1 MQESYVCVHCTVYS
15 FLQLLFCFFISRYI
29 YITWAVILSKSQFAH
44 KKYRKP
50 PKIIAMTGKG
60 DCVALNFGG
69 KVPIKVA
76 LVFGKYAGEVLL
88 RHELVFANL

>member
-1 MQESYVCVHCTVYS
+1 MCTLYS
-15 FLQLLFCFFISRYI
+15 VQLPSAAFFVFFISRYI
-29 YITWAVILSKSQFAH
+29 YITWTIILSKSQFAH